1 MLEGEGEGSTDMIRG
16 SISNKMDLQIDIPD
30 DKKADKNP
38 DFKTP

>member
-1 MLEGEGEGSTDMIRG
+1 MLEGEGEGSNEIIRG
-16 SISNKMDLQIDIPD
+16 SISHKKDLQIDIPD